1 MDTNEELYKI
11 IFTNDA
17 INEMENVFNYISEK
31 LYAPKATKNLMLEID
46 ENINNLKYM
55 PRKYRTIKKYDE
67 LDLEY
72 RRMIIKKYCIIY
84 TINENEKKVYI
95 THLYHSKQDYFNLF

>member
-17 INEMENVFNYISEK
+17 INEK
-31 LYAPKATKNLMLEID
+31 
-46 ENINNLKYM
+46 
-55 PRKYRTIKKYDE
+55 
-67 LDLEY
+67 
-72 RRMIIKKYCIIY
+72 
-84 TINENEKKVYI
+84 EKKVYI